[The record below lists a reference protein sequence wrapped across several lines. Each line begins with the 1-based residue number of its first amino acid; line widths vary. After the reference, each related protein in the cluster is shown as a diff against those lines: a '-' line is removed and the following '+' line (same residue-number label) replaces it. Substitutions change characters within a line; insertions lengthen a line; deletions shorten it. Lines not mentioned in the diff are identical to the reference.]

1 MINKWILNNFK
12 SINQEKTL
20 EFRPLTIFTGAN
32 SSGKSTILQSIL
44 LVTQTLQNQNSSRS
58 IVLNGGIKKFGN
70 YTDVVFG
77 GEDERNIKIGF
88 SLSSNDRDDGFYF
101 NRAAMMRH
109 FVRRSPFEFNVF
121 SYSGSVFCNFEISSA
136 GVTKNLQPELESMS
150 IKEMRDDKVLHEA
163 VVSKWQNRS
172 EVEQKLY
179 DAIKQK
185 TSGDELKYTIN
196 FPESNN
202 VKYRRVD
209 NDWKPI
215 GVFFNHFI
223 PESVVMYCS
232 SRSLAK
238 EHLREYLFTGS
249 SYIFDD
255 DDQVKLYVPLIEE
268 KSMEIVKQLY
278 EKGLVKGKNAEKYY
292 SSINKKFTLNR
303 LYNIFRSCALE
314 EDEKQKLISQITEKL
329 SALKEDYKVETK
341 PIYHLFG
348 KYDIENFFRK
358 RIKYLGPL
366 REEPKSIYPLSND
379 GSTTEVG
386 LKGENTAAVYCN
398 NRKEKVDYVHPDG
411 FSDLGNAKM
420 EVLTDSLEVA
430 VKSWLKYM
438 GVAND
443 VDSMDQ
449 GKIGHTLQISNDIK
463 GLKQDLT
470 HVGVGVSQVLPILV
484 MSLLANKGDVI
495 ILEQPE
501 LHLHPKVQTRL
512 ADFFVSMNAL
522 GKQCIVETHSEYLI
536 NRLRYIVAVST
547 DMKVANETMIYFVEK
562 DKKIGYSKYRQVT
575 INKYGVIEDWPE
587 GFFDESE
594 NIAAQILRAGM
605 DKRMKEEG
613 DEEDDE

>member
-44 LVTQTLQNQNSSRS
+44 LVTQTLQNQNPSRS

-88 SLSSNDRDDGFYF
+88 SLFSENSDYEYFY
-101 NRAAMMRH
+101 NRSIMLRH
-109 FVRRSPFEFNVF
+109 FGRRSPFEFCESPNPGYVE
-121 SYSGSVFCNFEISSA
+121 CNFEISSA
-136 GVTKNLQPELESMS
+136 GITKNLQPELESMS
-150 IKEMRDDKVLHEA
+150 IKEMRCDKVMYEA
-163 VVSKWQNRS
+163 VVSKWQNRT
-172 EVEQKLY
+172 EVEQNLY
-179 DAIKQK
+179 DDLRLK
-185 TSGDELKYTIN
+185 TNGEQLKYTIKY
-196 FPESNN
+196 PENN
-202 VKYRRVD
+202 IYRNRRGE

-215 GVFFNHFI
+215 GVFFNHFL
-223 PESVVMYCS
+223 PESVIMYCS

-238 EHLREYLFTGS
+238 EHLREYLLSGS
-249 SYIFDD
+249 SYILD
-255 DDQVKLYVPLIEE
+255 DDQVKLFVPIIEE
-268 KSMEIVKQLY
+268 KAMEIVKQLY
-278 EKGLVKGKNAEKYY
+278 DKELVKGKNAEKYY
-292 SSINKKFTLNR
+292 SAIIKKFTLHR

-398 NRKEKVDYVHPDG
+398 NREEMVDYVHPDG
-411 FSDLGNAKM
+411 FSDLGNAKKVVM
-420 EVLTDSLEVA
+420 TDSLEVA

-484 MSLLANKGDVI
+484 MSLLAKKGDVI

-536 NRLRYIVAVST
+536 NRLRYLVAVST
-547 DMKVANETMIYFVEK
+547 DMKVADDTMIYFVEK
-562 DKKIGYSKYRQVT
+562 DKEIGYSKYRQVT

-594 NIAAQILRAGM
+594 KVAMDILRAGM
-605 DKRMKEEG
+605 AKKAQEEG
-613 DEEDDE
+613 DNYEE

>member
-44 LVTQTLQNQNSSRS
+44 LVTQTLQNQNPSRS

-88 SLSSNDRDDGFYF
+88 SLFSENSDYEYFY
-101 NRAAMMRH
+101 NRSIMLRH
-109 FVRRSPFEFNVF
+109 FGRRSPFEFSESPNPGYVE
-121 SYSGSVFCNFEISSA
+121 CNFEISSA
-136 GVTKNLQPELESMS
+136 GITKNLQPELESMS
-150 IKEMRDDKVLHEA
+150 IKEMRCDKVMYEA
-163 VVSKWQNRS
+163 VVSKWQNRT
-172 EVEQKLY
+172 EVEQNLY
-179 DAIKQK
+179 DDLRLK
-185 TSGDELKYTIN
+185 TNGEQLKYTIKY
-196 FPESNN
+196 PENN
-202 VKYRRVD
+202 IYRNRRGE

-215 GVFFNHFI
+215 GVFFNHFL
-223 PESVVMYCS
+223 PESVIMYCS

-238 EHLREYLFTGS
+238 EHLREYLLSGS
-249 SYIFDD
+249 SYILD
-255 DDQVKLYVPLIEE
+255 DDQVKLFVPIIEE
-268 KSMEIVKQLY
+268 KAMEIVKQLY
-278 EKGLVKGKNAEKYY
+278 DKELVKGKNAEKYY
-292 SSINKKFTLNR
+292 SAIIKKFTLHR

-341 PIYHLFG
+341 PVYHLFG

-398 NRKEKVDYVHPDG
+398 NRVEMVDYVHPDG
-411 FSDLGNAKM
+411 FSDLGNAKKVVM
-420 EVLTDSLEVA
+420 TDSLEVA

-484 MSLLANKGDVI
+484 MSLLAKKGDVI

-536 NRLRYIVAVST
+536 NRLRYLVAVST
-547 DMKVANETMIYFVEK
+547 DMKVADDTMIYFVEK
-562 DKKIGYSKYRQVT
+562 DKEIGYSKYRQVT

-594 NIAAQILRAGM
+594 KVAMDILRAGM
-605 DKRMKEEG
+605 AKKAQEEG
-613 DEEDDE
+613 DNYEE

>member
-44 LVTQTLQNQNSSRS
+44 LVTQTLQNQNPSRS

-88 SLSSNDRDDGFYF
+88 SLSSDDRDDGFYF

-109 FVRRSPFEFNVF
+109 FVRRSPYEFNV
-121 SYSGSVFCNFEISSA
+121 YSLSSSVLCNFEISSA
-136 GVTKNLQPELESMS
+136 GVTKNLQPELENVS

-163 VVSKWQNRS
+163 VVTKWQNRS

-185 TSGDELKYTIN
+185 TNGDELKYTIK
-196 FPESNN
+196 FPDSNN
-202 VKYRRVD
+202 VKYRRID

-215 GVFFNHFI
+215 GVFFDHFLV
-223 PESVVMYCS
+223 ESVVMYCS

-249 SYIFDD
+249 SYIIDD
-255 DDQVKLYVPLIEE
+255 DDQVKLYVPLIKE
-268 KSMEIVKQLY
+268 KAMEIVKQLY
-278 EKGLVKGKNAEKYY
+278 DKELVKGKNAEKYY
-292 SSINKKFTLNR
+292 SAIIKKFTLHR

-341 PIYHLFG
+341 PVYHLFG

-398 NRKEKVDYVHPDG
+398 NREEMVDYVHPDG
-411 FSDLGNAKM
+411 FSDLGNAKKVVM
-420 EVLTDSLEVA
+420 TDSLEVA

-484 MSLLANKGDVI
+484 MSLLAKKGDVI

-536 NRLRYIVAVST
+536 NRLRYLVAVST
-547 DMKVANETMIYFVEK
+547 DMKVADDTMIYFVEK
-562 DKKIGYSKYRQVT
+562 DKEIGYSKYRQVT

-594 NIAAQILRAGM
+594 KVAMDILRAGM
-605 DKRMKEEG
+605 AKKAQEEG
-613 DEEDDE
+613 DNYEE

>member
-44 LVTQTLQNQNSSRS
+44 LVTQTLQNQNPSRS

-88 SLSSNDRDDGFYF
+88 SLFSENSDYEYFY
-101 NRAAMMRH
+101 NRSIMLRH
-109 FVRRSPFEFNVF
+109 FGRRSPFEFSESPNPGYVE
-121 SYSGSVFCNFEISSA
+121 CNFEISSA
-136 GVTKNLQPELESMS
+136 GITKNLQPELESMS
-150 IKEMRDDKVLHEA
+150 IKEMRCDKVMYEA
-163 VVSKWQNRS
+163 VVSKWQNRT
-172 EVEQKLY
+172 EVEQNLY
-179 DAIKQK
+179 DDLRLK
-185 TSGDELKYTIN
+185 TNGEQLKYTIKY
-196 FPESNN
+196 PENN
-202 VKYRRVD
+202 IYRNRRGE

-215 GVFFNHFI
+215 GVFFNHFL
-223 PESVVMYCS
+223 PESVIMYCS

-238 EHLREYLFTGS
+238 EHLREYLLSGS
-249 SYIFDD
+249 SYILD
-255 DDQVKLYVPLIEE
+255 DDQVKLFVPIIEE
-268 KSMEIVKQLY
+268 KAMEIVKQLY
-278 EKGLVKGKNAEKYY
+278 DKELVKGKNAEKYY
-292 SSINKKFTLNR
+292 VAINKKFTLNR

-329 SALKEDYKVETK
+329 SALKEKYKVDTK
-341 PIYHLFG
+341 PIYHLLG
-348 KYDIENFFRK
+348 KNDIEFFFRK

-398 NRKEKVDYVHPDG
+398 NRKEKVKYVNPDG

-420 EVLTDSLEVA
+420 EVMTDSLEVA
-430 VKSWLKYM
+430 VKSWLIYM

-443 VDSMDQ
+443 VDSRDQ
-449 GKIGHTLQISNDIK
+449 GKIGHTLQITNDIK

-484 MSLLANKGDVI
+484 MSLLAKKGDVI

-536 NRLRYIVAVST
+536 NRLRYLVAVST
-547 DMKVANETMIYFVEK
+547 DMKVADDTMIYFVEK
-562 DKKIGYSKYRQVT
+562 DKEIGYSKYRQVT

-594 NIAAQILRAGM
+594 KVAMDILRAGM
-605 DKRMKEEG
+605 AKKAQEEG
-613 DEEDDE
+613 DNYEE